1 MSATVEEQIAE
12 LTRQRDLALE
22 VAAEAM
28 RLLPD
33 KDLATLRLRLEG
45 VPDNDGHDKGDGSG
59 EARPDAHRR

>member
-1 MSATVEEQIAE
+1 VSATDEQIAE

-22 VAAEAM
+22 VAEQAM

-33 KDLATLRLRLEG
+33 GELAELRRRLEG

-59 EARPDAHRR
+59 EASPDARCR